1 MRLKQIII
9 ALCLVLPVNAM
20 ADMLSLADAY
30 QKALQYDATI
40 SASRADNTAEKQEID
55 KAFAAFLPQ
64 ARVSLYKGRGIT
76 DSETPGSL
84 GSPVSRHSVYDSE
97 NYSFSVRQS
106 IFNKANFAS
115 YSQAKSQVAR
125 SDALLEQ
132 DNLSLISRVSGAYLD
147 ALLSTENVRYSE
159 SQGISVQS
167 QLDQAKRRF
176 KLGVGTV
183 TEVNEAQANLD
194 DVTARALEWTNSLE
208 YAKRAIENLTGVYP
222 ERLLG
227 LDASKMPLTLTEL
240 KDVDSWIGNALS
252 TNPAIVAAEQD
263 VKIATQEIAKSN
275 AGHFPTLDLVASRAH
290 TLSDTNYTIGS
301 TYNTDSVGLQLNIPI
316 YSGGYVSATIRQS
329 LAKLEQA
336 QDKLSERQ
344 RAVTADVRKYFN
356 ALSNG
361 VAKVQAYTQSVTS
374 NEIAVVGTQKA
385 YTAGMRTNV
394 EVLNAQEK
402 LFAAKRDLARERYQ
416 LIFNWMQ
423 LKQSAGVLTDADVQ
437 EANGW
442 LSVPL

>member
-20 ADMLSLADAY
+20 ADTLSLADAY

-40 SASRADNTAEKQEID
+40 SASRADNAAEKQEID
-55 KAFAAFLPQ
+55 KAFASFLPQ
-64 ARVSLYKGRGIT
+64 ARVSMYKGRGIT
-76 DSETPGSL
+76 DSATPGSL
-84 GSPVSRHSVYDSE
+84 GNTVNRHSTYDSE

-227 LDASKMPLTLTEL
+227 LDASKMPLTLSEL

-252 TNPAIVAAEQD
+252 KNPAIVAAEQD
-263 VKIATQEIAKSN
+263 IKIVTQEIAKSN
-275 AGHFPTLDLVASRAH
+275 AGHFPTLDLLASRAH

-316 YSGGYVSATIRQS
+316 YSGGYVSATIRQAV
-329 LAKLEQA
+329 AKLEQA

-361 VAKVQAYTQSVTS
+361 VAKVQAFSQSVTS

-437 EANGW
+437 EANAW

>member
-1 MRLKQIII
+1 MRLKQIIL

>member
-227 LDASKMPLTLTEL
+227 LDASKMPLTLSEL

-252 TNPAIVAAEQD
+252 KNPAIVAAEQD
-263 VKIATQEIAKSN
+263 IKIVTQEIEKSN
-275 AGHFPTLDLVASRAH
+275 AGHFPTLDLLASRAH

-316 YSGGYVSATIRQS
+316 YSGGYVSATIRQAV
-329 LAKLEQA
+329 AKLEQA

-361 VAKVQAYTQSVTS
+361 VAKVQAFSQSVTS

-437 EANGW
+437 EANAW

>member
-40 SASRADNTAEKQEID
+40 SASRADNAAEKQEID

-84 GSPVSRHSVYDSE
+84 GNTVNRHSTYDSE

-263 VKIATQEIAKSN
+263 IKIVTQEIEKSN
-275 AGHFPTLDLVASRAH
+275 AGHFPTLDLLASRAH

-316 YSGGYVSATIRQS
+316 YSGGYVSATIRQAV
-329 LAKLEQA
+329 AKLEQA

-361 VAKVQAYTQSVTS
+361 VAKVQAFSQSVTS

>member
-437 EANGW
+437 EANAW

>member
-132 DNLSLISRVSGAYLD
+132 ENLSLISRVSGAYLD

-227 LDASKMPLTLTEL
+227 LDASKMPLTLSEL

-252 TNPAIVAAEQD
+252 KNPAIVAAEQD
-263 VKIATQEIAKSN
+263 IKIATQEIEKSN
-275 AGHFPTLDLVASRAH
+275 AGHFPTLDLLASRAH

-329 LAKLEQA
+329 LARLEQA

-361 VAKVQAYTQSVTS
+361 VAKVQAFSQSVTS

-423 LKQSAGVLTDADVQ
+423 IKQSAGVLTDADVQ